1 MVCDGGERGRGSV
14 RGEGGKMTPAIDRVE
29 FDENGRVPV
38 VAQDAATGDVLTL
51 AYANREAV
59 EKTLATG
66 EAHYYSRSRSELW
79 RKGETSGNTQR
90 VLEVRLDC
98 DRDALLYRVEPRG
111 PACHTGERTC
121 FFTTLA
127 GEGVGV
133 AAERSGGA
141 AFGPTLER
149 LAGTI
154 AQRHREMPEG
164 SYTAGLIRRGPE
176 RVAQKIGEEAVE
188 VVIAALREERLAEEA
203 ADLVY
208 HLLVL
213 LEERGVGT
221 EEVAR
226 VLSDRHG

>member
-1 MVCDGGERGRGSV
+1 
-14 RGEGGKMTPAIDRVE
+14 MTPGLESLR
-29 FDENGRVPV
+29 FDDNGLVPV

-59 EKTLATG
+59 EKTLSTG
-66 EAHYYSRSRSELW
+66 EAHYYSRSRAELW
-79 RKGETSGNTQR
+79 RKGATSGNTQM
-90 VLEVRLDC
+90 VVEVRVDC
-98 DRDALLYRVEPRG
+98 DGDALLYRVEPRG
-111 PACHTGERTC
+111 PACHTGEMTC
-121 FFTTLA
+121 FYSTLA

-133 AAERSGGA
+133 AT
-141 AFGPTLER
+141 GPDGVSLGTMVER

-154 AQRHREMPEG
+154 AQRHRDMPQE

-176 RVAQKIGEEAVE
+176 RLAQKVGEEAVE
-188 VVIAALREERLAEEA
+188 VVIAALRDDRLAEET

-221 EEVAR
+221 EKVAG
-226 VLSDRHG
+226 VLRDRHG

>member
-1 MVCDGGERGRGSV
+1 
-14 RGEGGKMTPAIDRVE
+14 MTSAPDRVK
-29 FDENGRVPV
+29 FDENGLVPV

-51 AYANREAV
+51 AYANREAL
-59 EKTLATG
+59 EQTLATG
-66 EAHYYSRSRSELW
+66 EAHFYSRSRQELW

-90 VLEVRLDC
+90 VVEVRLDC
-98 DRDALLYRVEPRG
+98 DGDAVLYRVEPRG

-133 AAERSGGA
+133 ATEGSDGTSLG
-141 AFGPTLER
+141 TMVER

-154 AQRHREMPEG
+154 AQRHREMPQG

-176 RVAQKIGEEAVE
+176 RLAQKVGEEAVE
-188 VVIAALREERLAEEA
+188 VVIAALRDDRLAEET
-203 ADLVY
+203 ADLLY

-213 LEERGVGT
+213 LEERGVSID
-221 EEVAR
+221 EVAG
-226 VLSDRHG
+226 VLRDRHG

>member
-1 MVCDGGERGRGSV
+1 VTAVENV
-14 RGEGGKMTPAIDRVE
+14 R
-29 FDENGRVPV
+29 FDEAGLVPV

-51 AYANREAV
+51 AYANREAL
-59 EKTLATG
+59 EKTLVTG
-66 EAHYYSRSRSELW
+66 EAHFYSRSRRELW
-79 RKGETSGNTQR
+79 RKGATSGNTQR
-90 VLEVRLDC
+90 VVEVRLDC
-98 DRDALLYRVEPRG
+98 DGDALLYRVEPRG

-121 FFTTLA
+121 FFTALA

-133 AAERSGGA
+133 ATE
-141 AFGPTLER
+141 GPDGVALGTMMER

-154 AQRHREMPEG
+154 ARRHREMPQE

-176 RVAQKIGEEAVE
+176 RLAQKVGEEAVE
-188 VVIAALREERLAEEA
+188 VVIAALRENNRLAEET

-221 EEVAR
+221 EKVAG
-226 VLSDRHG
+226 VLRDRHG